1 MAKITTQ
8 QQWELFGEIE
18 EKGVTPVYYSN
29 QIARMRTRFTLEEE
43 KVLHVIFSKLN
54 AFEKNDLKVTINKSE
69 LFDTLGVAGKSK
81 YKRYRNIFKGIIQ
94 KSYMEILDTEG
105 NMAQGVVIT
114 GVKWNTKEQPVE
126 LYLNQLFMPYI
137 SELVSNF
144 TMVSLQSITNFKSK
158 YSLVVYRWLCSWAD
172 NSTDFSENARYI
184 TTKELK
190 ELFGLTEQD
199 YVYNGKFNRAL
210 FEQYAIESAVHEIN
224 EKTDLQVEYKKIKQG
239 NRIKSYAFHFVRNRV
254 A

>member
-1 MAKITTQ
+1 
-8 QQWELFGEIE
+8 
-18 EKGVTPVYYSN
+18 
-29 QIARMRTRFTLEEE
+29 
-43 KVLHVIFSKLN
+43 
-54 AFEKNDLKVTINKSE
+54 
-69 LFDTLGVAGKSK
+69 
-81 YKRYRNIFKGIIQ
+81 
-94 KSYMEILDTEG
+94 
-105 NMAQGVVIT
+105 
-114 GVKWNTKEQPVE
+114 
-126 LYLNQLFMPYI
+126 
-137 SELVSNF
+137 
-144 TMVSLQSITNFKSK
+144 MVSLQSITNFKSK

-172 NSTDFSENARYI
+172 NSTGFSENARYI